1 MPGIYAPARRLSS
14 FSPHFS
20 HISAAARPQRAAPT
34 PTSHT
39 ARPRHI
45 RRPHHIARQRHI
57 KSARQPGRQFPDR
70 KNAVPDPSRNTALN
84 TILHNVRN

>member
-20 HISAAARPQRAAPT
+20 HISAAARP
-34 PTSHT
+34 
-39 ARPRHI
+39 RHI
-45 RRPHHIARQRHI
+45 RRQRHIARQCHI

-70 KNAVPDPSRNTALN
+70 KNAVPAPSRNTALN